1 MRSAATA
8 PGALWVLRI
17 ASRAVGFV
25 WHVALR
31 YFRSTRADAHI
42 RVLSSLTAG
51 GLAVGTAALVLAL
64 AALSGFQQQL
74 LEDLARHTP
83 TLQVELGG
91 GAESARAGA
100 GPAAT
105 LVDRVTAVDGVAAVQ
120 EMLYARGW
128 LVDRTGVVAV
138 DAVGYEKAPPPW
150 IPAAGAAAPGPAA
163 ARGLPAGQGLIVPLS
178 VALRMGLAAGDSARV
193 VSPRS
198 GLTPTGPRPRMR
210 TLPVAAVYD
219 SGRAENEDMP
229 VLLPLAEAAAL
240 FAGGDR
246 RLDLTL
252 VPGAD
257 AEEVA
262 ADLRS
267 AIAPAEGTVTTWR
280 QANRALLFVLRL
292 EKGLVF
298 SAVAMIVAVAAFAL
312 LAALSLVLSGKRSE
326 VGVLAA
332 MGAPPA
338 RLRRIFLALGAL
350 LSVGGAGFGV
360 AAGAGAAAFLD
371 RFRVLS
377 LPPDV
382 YHVDYVPF
390 LVRGRDVLVVLVSTV
405 VFTGAASLLSARK
418 ASRLDPVE
426 AMRSART

>member
-1 MRSAATA
+1 M
-8 PGALWVLRI
+8 
-17 ASRAVGFV
+17 GFV

-64 AALSGFQQQL
+64 AALSGFQNHL
-74 LEDLARHTP
+74 LEDLAQHTP

-91 GAESARAGA
+91 RAE
-100 GPAAT
+100 PANAAAASVDSLIDGLTAT
-105 LVDRVTAVDGVAAVQ
+105 EGVVAAQ
-120 EMLYARGW
+120 ELLYARGW
-128 LVDRTGVVAV
+128 LVDRTGVLSV
-138 DAVGYEKAPPPW
+138 DVVGYEKAPPAW
-150 IPAAGAAAPGPAA
+150 IPVEGAAAP
-163 ARGLPAGQGLIVPLS
+163 GLIVPLS
-178 VALRMGLAAGDSARV
+178 VALRMGLKVGGSARV
-193 VSPRS
+193 VSPRA
-198 GLTPTGPRPRMR
+198 GLTPVGPRPRMR
-210 TLPVAAVYD
+210 TLPVAAIYD
-219 SGRAENEDMP
+219 SGRAEYEELP
-229 VLLPLAEAAAL
+229 VLLPLEQAVAL

-252 VPGAD
+252 APGVD
-257 AEEVA
+257 PEGVA
-262 ADLRS
+262 ADLS
-267 AIAPAEGTVTTWR
+267 PAVAAAGGTVTTWR

-298 SAVAMIVAVAAFAL
+298 SAVALIVAVAAFAL
-312 LAALSLVLSGKRSE
+312 LAALSLVLSSKRSE

-338 RLRRIFLALGAL
+338 RLQRLFLVLGAL
-350 LSVGGAGFGV
+350 LSVGGAGCGAALGAGV
-360 AAGAGAAAFLD
+360 AALLD

-377 LPPDV
+377 LPSDV
-382 YHVDYVPF
+382 YVVDYVPF
-390 LVRGRDVLVVLVSTV
+390 LVRGRDVLVVVVLTV
-405 VFTGAASLLSARK
+405 MFTGAASLLSARK